1 VPLRHRP
8 HRVLYVPLD
17 DRPCNYKT
25 PRLLAQMVDYEFTA
39 PPAELLGR
47 FREPGQADEVCR
59 WLLAHADP
67 ALDCIILSLDMLA
80 YGGLWA
86 SRASSTRTRLAHER
100 LNVVGDLRER
110 CPQADIF
117 GFSSVLQL
125 GTVTSSDEGAQHRD
139 SLARYSVLS
148 GRVAAT
154 GAAEDRARLTALER
168 QIPASVLGEYLAIRG
183 RNHEI
188 NLRAIREVAEGNLDL
203 LVIGQDV
210 AGAEGVHLEEQRALL
225 RRAAELGAGESV
237 RVVCGVDQLASCL
250 FARFVHQ
257 HMEKLPL
264 IRVVAPHDPSI
275 EGVAPGEDRAF
286 RQTLSEHVDLV
297 GARLATEGTRAADMV
312 LAVNSPPGY
321 ERKALRDPQV
331 LRTHR
336 ERARDLLQTA
346 ASAARGRALAVA
358 DCAFAG
364 GADDIFVQE
373 LISTT
378 PELPGLLAFAG
389 SDTASAAV
397 GSALA
402 HGTLRLIAL
411 QDKGAFDLARVVGD
425 LSALRYLALL
435 DALIESEKAHI
446 RLLMSRLADDWLW
459 RARLRPR
466 VTDHI
471 FSCIKSGIFDLSHS
485 HHQAEAIMRDE
496 LTRAVSDL
504 WIDQFMDR
512 RCVVVGSDLAEDDRS
527 AVVLAELDETRLSLP
542 WHRLIEVDVDL
553 EFGVQL
559 EAPAAS
565 Q

>member
-1 VPLRHRP
+1 
-8 HRVLYVPLD
+8 
-17 DRPCNYKT
+17 
-25 PRLLAQMVDYEFTA
+25 MVDYELTV

-47 FREPGQADEVCR
+47 FREPGQADEIGR
-59 WLLAHADP
+59 WLIAHADQ

-100 LNVVGDLRER
+100 LNILAELRRR
-110 CPQADIF
+110 CPQAVIF
-117 GFSSVLQL
+117 GFASVLQL
-125 GTVTSSDEGAQHRD
+125 GTVTSSDEGALHRE

-168 QIPASVLGEYLAIRG
+168 QIPPSVLGEYLAVRG

-188 NLRAIREVAEGNLDL
+188 NIRAVREVADHHLDL
-203 LVIGQDV
+203 LVIGQD
-210 AGAEGVHLEEQRALL
+210 ASGPEGVHLEEQRALL
-225 RRAAELGAGESV
+225 RRAAELGAGDRL

-257 HMEKLPL
+257 HMDKSPL
-264 IRVVAPHDPSI
+264 VRIVVP
-275 EGVAPGEDRAF
+275 EGSGVDAVAPGEDRPF
-286 RQTLSEHVDLV
+286 SQTLAEHLELV
-297 GARLATEGTRAADMV
+297 GARAASEATRPADML
-312 LAVNSPPGY
+312 LAVNSAPGY
-321 ERKALRDPQV
+321 DRKALRDPQT

-336 ERARDLLQTA
+336 ERARDLLQQA
-346 ASAARGRALAVA
+346 SSAAHGRGLAVA
-358 DCAFAG
+358 DCGFAG

-373 LISTT
+373 LISAT

-389 SDTASAAV
+389 SDTASTSV

-425 LSALRYLALL
+425 LSPLRYLALL

-446 RLLMSRLADDWLW
+446 RLLMSRLTDDWLW
-459 RARLRPR
+459 RARLRPH

-471 FSCIKSGIFDLSHS
+471 FNCIKSGIFDLSHS
-485 HHQAEAIMRDE
+485 HVQAEAIMRDE

-512 RCVVVGSDLAEDDRS
+512 RCVVVGSDLAEDERS

-542 WHRLIEVDVDL
+542 WHRLVEVDVDL

-559 EAPAAS
+559 EAPAVS